1 MSASGSLIQPDSVV
15 VNDSSANASCPSPFD
30 SKEYRIVVAAVS
42 AATSVVSILACV
54 FVILL
59 IVLFKRYMFFTW
71 RLVLYLT
78 IAACVHSIF
87 IVLNRI
93 DYHIRNSGTQ
103 NYCIFAGFFG
113 EYTIISQLM
122 AVVCITS
129 NLFVNAILNKRTD
142 RLERLY
148 VVLTF
153 ALPLAISLIPFIH
166 HSYGS
171 AGVWCWIRSRSEDN
185 CSIFVYGTI
194 LQYTLLYIPVV
205 ITLVVIFVI
214 WLLIKCKLARNKRRW
229 AGRYDHQAELVK
241 AQIRREVEPLVW
253 YPLVFII
260 LNLVPL
266 ANRIQGAVSPSN
278 PVLGLWVVTAIC
290 LPLQGGLFA
299 LTFTLHPS
307 NLRSLRWRELKAAVA
322 VWRYSR
328 EAVVQEY
335 AVEITEDFRET
346 EAVDMHNH
354 RYTGFDKY
362 NVS

>member
-1 MSASGSLIQPDSVV
+1 MSANGSLPGPE
-15 VNDSSANASCPSPFD
+15 NDSSANASCPSPFD
-30 SKEYRIVVAAVS
+30 SKEYRIVAVVSAGSAAVS
-42 AATSVVSILACV
+42 FLACV
-54 FVILL
+54 YVILL
-59 IVLFKRYMFFTW
+59 IVLFKRYTFFTW

-78 IAACVHSIF
+78 IAACAHSISL
-87 IVLNRI
+87 IINRV
-93 DYHIRNSGTQ
+93 DYRITNTATE
-103 NYCIFAGFFG
+103 NYCIFTGFLDQH
-113 EYTIISQLM
+113 TIISQLI

-129 NLFVNAILNKRTD
+129 NLFVNVILNKRTD

-148 VVLTF
+148 IFLIFVVPITV
-153 ALPLAISLIPFIH
+153 SWIPFIH
-166 HSYGS
+166 LSYGR
-171 AGVWCWIRSRSEDN
+171 AGAWCWIRSRSEDN
-185 CSIFVYGTI
+185 CSQFIFGTV
-194 LQYTLLYIPVV
+194 LQFVLWYIPLYFIVTV
-205 ITLVVIFVI
+205 LFVI

-241 AQIRREVEPLVW
+241 AQMLREIEPLVW

-266 ANRIQGAVSPSN
+266 ANRVQGAVSPGN

-328 EAVVQEY
+328 EEVVGEY
-335 AVEITEDFRET
+335 SVEITDTSEPVQIDK
-346 EAVDMHNH
+346 
-354 RYTGFDKY
+354 YTGY
-362 NVS
+362 NAT